1 MCLVRS
7 RMNLLTVLHCVSAL
21 PRQLQEPQH
30 GGDHAPQLRETRA
43 ASRLTRDH
51 GSRDGAQLW
60 LTGRNSVLK
69 HVPPAV
75 SHVNMAHE
83 MGHNFGSPVGTM

>member
-1 MCLVRS
+1 MEIIRTNFLIEG
-7 RMNLLTVLHCVSAL
+7 HCVSAL
-21 PRQLQEPQH
+21 PRELQEPQH

-60 LTGRNSVLK
+60 LTGRNYVDT
-69 HVPPAV
+69 HV
-75 SHVNMAHE
+75 SMAHE
-83 MGHNFGSPVGTM
+83 S

>member
-1 MCLVRS
+1 MERI
-7 RMNLLTVLHCVSAL
+7 RTNLLIGQYCVSAL

-43 ASRLTRDH
+43 ASRLTRHH

-60 LTGRNSVLK
+60 LTGRNYVD
-69 HVPPAV
+69 
-75 SHVNMAHE
+75 
-83 MGHNFGSPVGTM
+83 TQY